1 MPNGDWDEF
10 FGIKKVK
17 TKTMPDKEHPIR
29 TNKLI
34 NELAWYRKDILMQL
48 LGGKC
53 KRCGNIYPQRAM
65 DFHHIDGKEKDELSV
80 GRRLRGYSEKAFWE
94 GPLPDV
100 VKKCMLLCASCHRI
114 EHK

>member
-1 MPNGDWDEF
+1 MPNGDLDEL
-10 FGIKKVK
+10 FGIKEVVVK
-17 TKTMPDKEHPIR
+17 EARGKKHPVR

-34 NELAWYRKDILMQL
+34 NELAWYRKDVLIQL

-65 DFHHIDGKEKDELSV
+65 DFHHIDGKERNELSV
-80 GRRLRGYSEKAFWE
+80 GTRLRNYSEKGFWE
-94 GPLPDV
+94 RTLPDV
-100 VKKCMLLCASCHRI
+100 VRKCMLLCATCHRI